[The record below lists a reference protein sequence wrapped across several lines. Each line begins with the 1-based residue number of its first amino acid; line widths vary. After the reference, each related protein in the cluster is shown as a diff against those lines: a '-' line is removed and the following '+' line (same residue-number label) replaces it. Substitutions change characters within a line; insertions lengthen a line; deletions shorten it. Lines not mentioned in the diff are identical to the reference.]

1 MLNMERYR
9 RAECLVMQLTYAE
22 LFCLTNFSFLKAASH
37 PEECV
42 ERAAA
47 LGYRAIAITD
57 ECSVAGVVR
66 AHMAAKKHNIALI
79 VGTHIFVEE
88 LSATLILLAHT
99 REGYGDM
106 SAAISRA
113 RNRAKKGEYHAL
125 KNDFEALNDCTAILH
140 CALDTQASA
149 VAWLKHTFGECAA
162 LGVALHRH
170 AHEDA
175 LIAHAEMLGA
185 AHAVPRVALG
195 DVRFHIRARKAA
207 HDVLTAIRLK
217 KPLSECGA
225 EVLQNSEPH
234 LRSRARLAALYPL
247 QWIMHTSEIAA
258 RCSFDLK
265 TLAYEYPR
273 EIVPEAHT
281 PASWLRACTEVGAKV
296 RYKNGTPAKVQTLIE
311 HELVLIAELKAEA
324 FFLTVYDVVA
334 FARSKNILCQG
345 RGSAANSAVCFC
357 LGITEVDPDR
367 TTVLFER
374 FMSKE
379 RDEPPDIDVDFEH
392 ERREEVMQYIY
403 QKYGRHRAALAA
415 AVNMYR
421 TKSALRDSGKA
432 LGLSLDQVDRLT
444 SVIAWWD
451 GAGIKTERLLEA
463 RFDPHNPRLR
473 KVLLMAHTLRGFPR
487 HLSQHSGG
495 FVIARDDLTR
505 LVPVE
510 NAAMPD
516 RTVIQWDKDD
526 LEALGLLKVDVL
538 ALGVLTAIRKAFD
551 LVNGW
556 RVHEEI
562 PSPSGGGLG
571 RGSEHLKR
579 LTVADIKEGDAPTY
593 DMICKADTLGVF
605 QIESRAQMAMLP
617 RLRPRCFYDLVIEV
631 ALIRPGPITGG
642 MVHPYLRRRN
652 GLEKVSYPSPAVEKV
667 LERTLGVSIFQ
678 EQVMQLAVVAAG
690 FTAGEADQLRRAM
703 AAWKKKGGLEPF
715 QKKLIEGMT
724 ARGYAQ
730 AYAEQIYAQIC
741 GFGEYGFPESH
752 AASFALL
759 AYQSAWLKCHYPAAY
774 AAALINSQPM
784 GFYTPSQ
791 IVQDAARHGVR
802 VLPADVCVSE
812 WNCTLEKV
820 AAGKNPALRLGLRLV
835 KGLNEE
841 AALQIESARSKKIFT
856 NVDDLAQR
864 AALNSLVLVA
874 LSRADAL
881 ATLAGHRR
889 KAYWETLGYERDA
902 GLVQKNS
909 NIATKQFELPA
920 AHIGQE
926 VIADYQFL
934 GLTLRAH
941 PLSLMREVFN
951 KQRIIRAQDLVY
963 ARHHQIVRVS
973 GLVTC
978 RQRPETAKGVTF
990 VTLEDETGMM
1000 NIVVWTKLGERQRN
1014 VLLQAQLMT
1023 VFGHIECESGV
1034 IHVIA
1039 GQLRDDSAMLAG
1051 LTMKSRDFH

>member
-1 MLNMERYR
+1 MHIS
-9 RAECLVMQLTYAE
+9 YAE
-22 LFCLTNFSFLKAASH
+22 LFCITNFSFLKGASH
-37 PEECV
+37 PEEYV
-42 ERAAA
+42 QRAAD
-47 LGYRAIAITD
+47 LGYRALAITD
-57 ECSVAGVVR
+57 ECSVSGAVR
-66 AHMAAKKHNIALI
+66 AYMAAKKHDVALI
-79 VGTHIFVEE
+79 IGTHVWIES
-88 LSATLILLAHT
+88 LSATLILLAHN

-113 RNRAKKGEYHAL
+113 RNRAKKGEYQAL
-125 KNDFEALNDCTAILH
+125 ASDFESMPHCTAIIHCTLH
-140 CALDTQASA
+140 TQAQA
-149 VAWLKHTFGECAA
+149 VCWLNTHFAKRAA
-162 LGVALHRH
+162 LGVALHKH
-170 AHEDA
+170 IDDNA
-175 LIAHAEMLGA
+175 LIAHAETLGA
-185 AHAVPRVALG
+185 AHGVARVALG
-195 DVRFHIRARKAA
+195 GVRFHARARKAV

-234 LRSRARLAALYPL
+234 LRTRARLAALYPL
-247 QWIMHTSEIAA
+247 QWLMHSAEIAA
-258 RCSFDLK
+258 RCTFDMK

-273 EIVPEAHT
+273 ELVPAAHS
-281 PASWLRACTEVGAKV
+281 PASWLRACTEAGAKT
-296 RYKNGTPAKVQTLIE
+296 RYPRGTPTKVQTLIE
-311 HELVLIAELKAEA
+311 HELILIGELKAEA
-324 FFLTVYDVVA
+324 FFLTVYDVVK
-334 FARSKNILCQG
+334 FARSRHILCQG
-345 RGSAANSAVCFC
+345 RGSAANSAVCYC

-392 ERREEVMQYIY
+392 ERREEVMQYMY

-415 AVNMYR
+415 ALTTYR
-421 TKSALRDSGKA
+421 SKSALRDCGKA

-451 GAGIKTERLLEA
+451 GAGIKIERLLEA
-463 RFDPHNPRLR
+463 GFDPHNARLR
-473 KVLLMAHTLRGFPR
+473 KVLTMAHALIGFPR

-510 NAAMPD
+510 NAAMPE

-526 LEALGLLKVDVL
+526 LEALGLLKVDIL

-551 LVNGW
+551 LVNGFGNT
-556 RVHEEI
+556 
-562 PSPSGGGLG
+562 SLS
-571 RGSEHLKR
+571 
-579 LTVADIKEGDAPTY
+579 VASIKEGDTPTY

-652 GLEKVSYPSPAVEKV
+652 GLEAVSYPSPAVEKV

-724 ARGYAQ
+724 ARGYEKQ
-730 AYAEQIYAQIC
+730 YAEQIYAQIC

-759 AYQSAWLKCHYPAAY
+759 AYQSAWLKCHHPAGY

-802 VLPADVCVSE
+802 VLPVDVCVSD
-812 WNCTLEKV
+812 WNCTLEKHL
-820 AAGKNPALRLGLRLV
+820 AEIAPALRLGLRLV
-835 KGLNEE
+835 KGLNEA
-841 AALQIESARSKKIFT
+841 AALQIECARQATPFVS
-856 NVDDLAQR
+856 VDDLADR
-864 AALNSLVLVA
+864 AQLNQHALVA

-881 ATLAGHRR
+881 AALAGHRR
-889 KAYWETLGYERDA
+889 NAYWETLGFERDTA
-902 GLVQKNS
+902 MLKKTAPQGLTADLL
-909 NIATKQFELPA
+909 IPA
-920 AHIGQE
+920 AQIGEE
-926 VIADYQFL
+926 VIADYQSL

-941 PLSLMREVFN
+941 PLSLLRANLN
-951 KQRIIRAQDLVY
+951 KQRITRANDLLY

-1000 NIVVWTKLGERQRN
+1000 NIVVWSKLGERQRN
-1014 VLLQAQLMT
+1014 ILLQAQLMT
-1023 VFGHIECESGV
+1023 VFGHIESESGV
-1034 IHVIA
+1034 IHIIA

-1051 LTMKSRDFH
+1051 LTLRSRDFH

>member
-1 MLNMERYR
+1 
-9 RAECLVMQLTYAE
+9 MQLHYAE

-66 AHMAAKKHNIALI
+66 AHMAAKKHKIALI
-79 VGTHIFVEE
+79 VGTHIWIED
-88 LSATLILLAHT
+88 LGATLILLAHA
-99 REGYGDM
+99 REGYGDLC
-106 SAAISRA
+106 AAISRA
-113 RNRAKKGEYHAL
+113 RNRSKKGEYHAL
-125 KNDFEALNDCTAILH
+125 KSDFENLGNCSAILH
-140 CALDTQASA
+140 CALATEAST
-149 VAWLKHTFGECAA
+149 VAWLKKTFGQHAA

-170 AHEDA
+170 AHEDT
-175 LIAHAEMLGA
+175 LIAHAETLGA

-195 DVRFHIRARKAA
+195 AVRFHVRARKAA

-234 LRSRARLAALYPL
+234 LRTRERIAALYPL
-247 QWIMHTSEIAA
+247 QWIMHSAEIAA
-258 RCSFDLK
+258 RCTFDLK

-273 EIVPEAHT
+273 EIVPEAYT
-281 PASWLRACTEVGAKV
+281 PATWLRACTQAGAQV
-296 RYKNGTPAKVQTLIE
+296 RYPHGVPAKVQALIE
-311 HELVLIAELKAEA
+311 HELTLVAELKVEA
-324 FFLTVYDVVA
+324 FFLTVYDVVK
-334 FARSKNILCQG
+334 FARSKHILCQG

-421 TKSALRDSGKA
+421 TKSALRDCGKA
-432 LGLSLDQVDRLT
+432 LGLSLDQVDRL
-444 SVIAWWD
+444 SGVIAWWD
-451 GAGIKTERLLEA
+451 GAGIKPERLLEA
-463 RFDPHNPRLR
+463 GFDPLNARLR

-556 RVHEEI
+556 RNQIPI

-571 RGSEHLKR
+571 WGGNVTKA
-579 LTVADIKEGDAPTY
+579 LTVADIKEGDDATY

-642 MVHPYLRRRN
+642 MVHPYLRRRS
-652 GLEKVSYPSPAVEKV
+652 GLEKVSYPSAAVEKV

-730 AYAEQIYAQIC
+730 EYAEQIYAQIC

-791 IVQDAARHGVR
+791 IVQDAARHSVR
-802 VLPADVCVSE
+802 VLPVDVCVSG
-812 WNCTLEKV
+812 WNCTLEKI
-820 AAGKNPALRLGLRLV
+820 ADTENPALRLGLRLV

-841 AALQIESARSKKIFT
+841 AALHIEDARSQQAFT
-856 NVDDLAQR
+856 SVDDLAQR
-864 AALNSLVLVA
+864 AALNALTLVA

-889 KAYWETLGYERDA
+889 KAYWETLGYERDS
-902 GLVQKNS
+902 GLVRKKEAVS
-909 NIATKQFELPA
+909 TPQFELPPA
-920 AHIGQE
+920 QIGQE
-926 VIADYQFL
+926 VIADYQST

-941 PLSLMREVFN
+941 PLLLMRAQLN
-951 KQRIIRAQDLVY
+951 KQRILRAQDLVN
-963 ARHHQIVRVS
+963 ARDHQIVRVS

-1000 NIVVWTKLGERQRN
+1000 NIVVWTKLGELQRN

-1039 GQLRDDSAMLAG
+1039 GRLRDDSAMLAG
-1051 LTMKSRDFH
+1051 LSVRSRNFH

>member
-1 MLNMERYR
+1 MRLD
-9 RAECLVMQLTYAE
+9 YAE

-79 VGTHIFVEE
+79 VGTHIWIED
-88 LSATLILLAHT
+88 LGATIILLAHT

-125 KNDFEALNDCTAILH
+125 KSDFETLRECTAILY
-140 CALDTQASA
+140 CIRDTQSGA
-149 VAWLKHTFGECAA
+149 VAWLKQTFGEYAA

-175 LIAHAEMLGA
+175 LIAHAECLGA

-195 DVRFHIRARKAA
+195 HVHFHVRARKAA

-234 LRSRARLAALYPL
+234 LRARARIAALYPL
-247 QWIMHTSEIAA
+247 QWIMHSCEIAA
-258 RCSFDLK
+258 RCTFDLK

-281 PASWLRACTEVGAKV
+281 PASWLRACTDAGAKV
-296 RYKNGTPAKVQTLIE
+296 RYKNGTPAKVQALIE
-311 HELVLIAELKAEA
+311 HELALISELKAEA
-324 FFLTVYDVVA
+324 FFLTVYDVVK

-357 LGITEVDPDR
+357 LGVTEVDPDR

-463 RFDPHNPRLR
+463 GFDPHNPRLR
-473 KVLLMAHTLRGFPR
+473 KVLLMAQTLRGFPR

-551 LVNGW
+551 LLNGW
-556 RVHEEI
+556 GKSALSV
-562 PSPSGGGLG
+562 S
-571 RGSEHLKR
+571 
-579 LTVADIKEGDAPTY
+579 DIKEGDTPTY

-642 MVHPYLRRRN
+642 MVHPYLRRRS

-730 AYAEQIYAQIC
+730 EYAEQIYAQIC

-802 VLPADVCVSE
+802 ALAVDVCVSE
-812 WNCTLEKV
+812 WNCTLEKF
-820 AAGKNPALRLGLRLV
+820 ASEAKPALRLGLRLV

-841 AALQIESARSKKIFT
+841 AALQIESARTKKMFAS
-856 NVDDLAQR
+856 VDDLAQR
-864 AALNSLVLVA
+864 AKLNSLALGA

-889 KAYWETLGYERDA
+889 KAYWETLGYELDA
-902 GLVQKNS
+902 GLVQKNES
-909 NIATKQFELPA
+909 VAAHQFELPA
-920 AHIGQE
+920 AQIGQE
-926 VIADYQFL
+926 VVADYQST

-941 PLSLMREVFN
+941 PLSLMRETLN

-1039 GQLRDDSAMLAG
+1039 GQLRDDSTMLAG
-1051 LTMKSRDFH
+1051 LTMKSRNFH

>member
-1 MLNMERYR
+1 MHLS
-9 RAECLVMQLTYAE
+9 YAE

-66 AHMAAKKHNIALI
+66 AHMAAKKHHIALI
-79 VGTHIFVEE
+79 VGTHIWVED
-88 LSATLILLAHT
+88 LNATLILLAHT
-99 REGYGDM
+99 REGYGNM

-113 RNRAKKGEYHAL
+113 RNRAKKGEYHAI
-125 KNDFEALNDCTAILH
+125 KNDFEALTDCTAILH
-140 CALDTQASA
+140 CTHDTESQS
-149 VAWLKHTFGECAA
+149 VAWLKTTFGECAA

-175 LIAHAEMLGA
+175 LIAHAETLGA
-185 AHAVPRVALG
+185 AYAVPRVALG
-195 DVRFHIRARKAA
+195 HVRFHVRARKAA

-234 LRSRARLAALYPL
+234 LRTRARIAALYPL
-247 QWIMHTSEIAA
+247 QWIMHSSEIAA
-258 RCSFDLK
+258 RCTFDLK

-273 EIVPEAHT
+273 EIVPEGHT
-281 PASWLRACTEVGAKV
+281 LASWLRECTQVGAND
-296 RYKNGTPAKVQTLIE
+296 RYKNRIPTKVQALIE
-311 HELVLIAELKAEA
+311 HELALIGELRVEA
-324 FFLTVYDVVA
+324 FFLTVFDVVK
-334 FARSKNILCQG
+334 FARSRNILCQG
-345 RGSAANSAVCFC
+345 RGSAANSAVCYC

-403 QKYGRHRAALAA
+403 KKYGRHRAALAA

-444 SVIAWWD
+444 GVIAWWD
-451 GAGIKTERLLEA
+451 GAGIKPERLLEA
-463 RFDPHNPRLR
+463 GFDPLNPRLR

-551 LVNGW
+551 LVNGFQ
-556 RVHEEI
+556 RSALSV
-562 PSPSGGGLG
+562 
-571 RGSEHLKR
+571 
-579 LTVADIKEGDAPTY
+579 TDIKEGDDPTY

-617 RLRPRCFYDLVIEV
+617 RLRPRRFYDLVIEV

-724 ARGYAQ
+724 ARGYAKE
-730 AYAEQIYAQIC
+730 YAEQIYAQIC

-812 WNCTLEKV
+812 WNCTLEKFSTEI
-820 AAGKNPALRLGLRLV
+820 KPALRLGLRLI
-835 KGLNEE
+835 KGLSEE
-841 AALQIESARSKKIFT
+841 AALQIESARSEKIFV

-864 AALNSLVLVA
+864 ATLNSLALVA

-902 GLVQKNS
+902 GLVQKNGS
-909 NIATKQFELPA
+909 VTAPQFEIPA
-920 AHIGQE
+920 AQIGQE
-926 VIADYQFL
+926 VIADYQSL

-941 PLSLMREVFN
+941 PLSLMREALN